1 MHGVALLLFTVVVLT
16 APLVSGVHAQEP
28 EKSTLEKNR
37 EEILGRIETLER
49 GLKVTRGCVDA
60 AETAEEMERCYELTK
75 VRKFEAVQDMLFEI
89 GTGWEER
96 RYKRMLQEKGV
107 P

>member
-1 MHGVALLLFTVVVLT
+1 MYSVAPLLFLVVVLM

-37 EEILGRIETLER
+37 EEILSRIETLES
-49 GLKVTRGCVDA
+49 GLKVTRGCVDR
-60 AETAEEMERCYELTK
+60 AETGSEMERCYELTK
-75 VRKFEAVQDMLFEI
+75 IQKFEAVQDMLFEI

-96 RYKRMLQEKGV
+96 RYKRMLQERGI

>member
-1 MHGVALLLFTVVVLT
+1 MHGVALVLLLAGVLMAGIST
-16 APLVSGVHAQEP
+16 DSAAQEP
-28 EKSTLEKNR
+28 GKTTLEQNR
-37 EEILGRIETLER
+37 DEILSRIETLER